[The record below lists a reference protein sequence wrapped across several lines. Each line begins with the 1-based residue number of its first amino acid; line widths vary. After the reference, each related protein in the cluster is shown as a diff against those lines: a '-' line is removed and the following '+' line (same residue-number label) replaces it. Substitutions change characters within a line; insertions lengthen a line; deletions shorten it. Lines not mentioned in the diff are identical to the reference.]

1 LAGRGAQSAP
11 TNLLQG
17 GTVIMKKRNIF
28 IGYLLILMLAATFMA
43 CGSTPKQEST
53 GDYVD
58 DSVITT
64 KVKSLLAEDNLL
76 KSFEIS
82 VETRKGV
89 VQLSGWVGSQEAINK
104 AGHIAGSVKGV
115 HGVRNNL
122 ILK

>member
-1 LAGRGAQSAP
+1 
-11 TNLLQG
+11 
-17 GTVIMKKRNIF
+17 MKRNIF
-28 IGYLLILMLAATFMA
+28 ISCLVMFMLTATFVA

-64 KVKSLLAEDNLL
+64 KIKTHLGADNFL

-89 VQLSGWVGSQEAINK
+89 VELSGWVGTQEAVNK
-104 AGHIAGSVKGV
+104 AGHIARSVAGV
-115 HGVRNNL
+115 KSVRNNL
-122 ILK
+122 IVK